1 MPSDQRFP
9 AQELAISWFKGIAHN
24 ASAPDGDA
32 RFGLQSHLNMWTAV
46 SLDVTGVT
54 YSRYGWGT
62 INTFIGGGDAIEELQ
77 ANRAQLLLRAFGAE
91 GMSPKT
97 SQR

>member
-1 MPSDQRFP
+1 M
-9 AQELAISWFKGIAHN
+9 
-24 ASAPDGDA
+24 
-32 RFGLQSHLNMWTAV
+32 
-46 SLDVTGVT
+46 
-54 YSRYGWGT
+54 GT

-77 ANRAQLLLRAFGAE
+77 ANRAQLLLQAFGAE

>member
-1 MPSDQRFP
+1 M
-9 AQELAISWFKGIAHN
+9 
-24 ASAPDGDA
+24 
-32 RFGLQSHLNMWTAV
+32 HLNMWTAV

-54 YSRYGWGT
+54 CSRYGWGT

-91 GMSPKT
+91 GMSPKA

>member
-1 MPSDQRFP
+1 
-9 AQELAISWFKGIAHN
+9 
-24 ASAPDGDA
+24 
-32 RFGLQSHLNMWTAV
+32 MWTAV
-46 SLDVTGVT
+46 SPDVTGVT

-77 ANRAQLLLRAFGAE
+77 ANRAQLLLQAFGAE
-91 GMSPKT
+91 GMSPKA

>member
-9 AQELAISWFKGIAHN
+9 ALDLEISCFKGIAQIKT
-24 ASAPDGDA
+24 SPIGDA
-32 RFGLQSHLNMWTAV
+32 RFGSKWCLKMWTAV

-54 YSRYGWGT
+54 LSRYGWGT
-62 INTFIGGGDAIEELQ
+62 INTFIDGGDAIEELQ

-91 GMSPKT
+91 GMSPKA

>member
-1 MPSDQRFP
+1 
-9 AQELAISWFKGIAHN
+9 
-24 ASAPDGDA
+24 
-32 RFGLQSHLNMWTAV
+32 
-46 SLDVTGVT
+46 VT
-54 YSRYGWGT
+54 YTRYGWET

-77 ANRAQLLLRAFGAE
+77 ANRAQLLLRASGAE